1 MQFPQVAGNVVY
13 GLARTS
19 LVVSGN
25 ANQSGTL
32 LRSDNGGSTWTALN
46 VAPQGELQF
55 VDSFAV
61 HPERPEIVYAVRT
74 RARGG
79 VFRTT
84 DSGAT
89 WENISTGLPTTGELR
104 NVSFVRG
111 PSEEGRIR
119 IADVLYRFNPTTKS
133 WSKLADLPSNTTTL
147 HFDPASPTRAGLFTP
162 PSNFYVSSDG
172 GATWTVRG
180 RFADVANRLPL
191 NIGYD
196 AKDPNFIYVRSESST
211 NQEFECPAPGGGL
224 WRSTDGG
231 AQFTNVFDTKFCNVS
246 SAFWVDPSRPNVYIR
261 NGFIAQPY
269 CISQNRG
276 ERFQCIEDP
285 ISATT
290 PSLMGMD
297 PRNGV
302 LYRGS
307 LQQVSRDGAAS
318 WTDFSSTFRPTLWA
332 PPPFSFAVS
341 EGMSTTVPFP
351 IGLTDYSANVAV
363 PYRASLVDGPTWLR
377 IPTPEGTLSGGRDL
391 NLTVDATSLAPGQYT
406 ARVRIES
413 TVTANASVTGTLL
426 VTVTPRASTGVRFRY
441 ELVAGARSNP
451 QPFAEN
457 VSALTQS
464 LSLMRAMTKD
474 ADGNIYVMV
483 ENRLRRINRNG
494 IIQTIAGDGTRGET
508 ADNTPALQAKF
519 GFPDF
524 LAVAR
529 DGTVY
534 VAESIGNRVYA
545 IKDGIVRVILSSNSP
560 GNIRLST
567 VRGMATS
574 PAGTVFVCDAGKIL
588 RLTPGQTPEVVT
600 GFSNFLQQVRGQVF
614 DMAAES
620 ENSFLLTDS
629 LNARIYRWNSSGLN
643 VIAGTGVEG
652 YSGDGGP
659 AVEARIDRPGTIARD
674 AEGNIFFEDASNR
687 VIRVI
692 RPDGRIFSITSPS
705 GRSTFSNPSGE
716 AAETSFF
723 SIVRIEAEPSGSLL
737 VATSSEVFRFTR
749 LPFNAPQLQSGAVV
763 NAASNT
769 PSLSPGALATV
780 YGANLSLET
789 RAADFAP
796 LPTVLGGA
804 EVLINGRAVPVV
816 FASPGQVNFQIP
828 SNLAPGPARLQARV
842 DGQTSTEINIQITA
856 ASPGIFVYGNN
867 RAVAQNQDGA
877 VNGESTPEAS
887 GRFAVLYFT
896 GVGPLDNPVPDGAL
910 SPASPLSRAASPFEI
925 RVGGQVANVLFVGL
939 TPGFV
944 GLGQANFQVPNL
956 SPGDYPLVLTIG
968 GVASNAPL
976 FRVGEPN

>member
-1 MQFPQVAGNVVY
+1 MQFPLVPSNVVY

-25 ANQSGTL
+25 LNQSGTL
-32 LRSDNGGSTWTALN
+32 LRSDNGGNTWTALN
-46 VAPQGELQF
+46 VVPQGELQF

-61 HPERPEIVYAVRT
+61 HPERPEVVYAVRT

-79 VFRTT
+79 VFRST

-89 WENISTGLPTTGELR
+89 WENISAGLPAAGELR

-162 PSNFYVSSDG
+162 PSNFYVSTDG
-172 GATWTVRG
+172 GATWSVRG
-180 RFADVANRLPL
+180 RFADAANRTPIT
-191 NIGYD
+191 IGFD
-196 AKDPNFIYVRSESST
+196 AKDPSFIYVRSESPT
-211 NQEFECPAPGGGL
+211 NQDGRCPAPGGGL

-231 AQFTNVFDTKFCNVS
+231 AQFTNIFETGACNVS
-246 SAFWVDPSRPNVYIR
+246 SLFWIDPSRPNVYLR

-276 ERFQCIEDP
+276 ERFQCINDP

-302 LYRGS
+302 LYRGA

-318 WTDFSSTFRPTLWA
+318 WSDFSSTFRPTLWA
-332 PPPFSFAVS
+332 PPPFSFAVT
-341 EGMSTTVPFP
+341 EGMSTTVPLP
-351 IGLTDYSANVAV
+351 IGLADYSSTVAV
-363 PYRASLVDGPTWLR
+363 PYRASLVDGPPWLR

-391 NLTVDATSLAPGQYT
+391 NLSVDATSLVPGQYT
-406 ARVRIES
+406 ARIRIES
-413 TVTANASVTGTLL
+413 TATANASVTGTLL
-426 VTVTPRASTGVRFRY
+426 LTVTPRAATGVRFRY
-441 ELVAGARSNP
+441 DLVAGTRSNP
-451 QPFAEN
+451 QSFAEN

-464 LSLMRAMTKD
+464 LSLTRAMTRD

-494 IIQTIAGDGTRGET
+494 VIQTIAGDGTRGET

-534 VAESIGNRVYA
+534 VAESSGSRVYA
-545 IKDGIVRVILSSNSP
+545 IKDGIVRVILNSNSP

-588 RLTPGQTPEVVT
+588 RLTPGQTPEVVS

-620 ENSFLLTDS
+620 ENSFLLSDS
-629 LNARIYRWNSSGLN
+629 STARIYRWNSSGLN

-674 AEGNIFFEDASNR
+674 ADGNIFFEDASNR

-705 GRSTFSNPSGE
+705 GGFAFSNPSGE
-716 AAETSFF
+716 AADSSFL
-723 SIVRIEAEPSGSLL
+723 SIVRVEAEPNGSLV
-737 VATSSEVFRFTR
+737 VATSSEVYRFTR

-763 NAASNT
+763 NAASNM

-789 RAADFAP
+789 RAANFAP

-804 EVLINGRAVPVV
+804 EVFINGRAVPVV

-828 SNLAPGPARLQARV
+828 SNLAPGRARLEARV
-842 DGQTSTEINIQITA
+842 DGQTSTAIDIQITA
-856 ASPGIFVYGNN
+856 ASPGIFVYGSN

-877 VNGESTPEAS
+877 VNGESTPEAP

-896 GVGPLDNPVPDGAL
+896 GVGPLDNPVADGAL
-910 SPASPLSRAASPFEI
+910 SPASPLSRAANPFEV
-925 RVGGQVANVLFVGL
+925 RLGGQMANVLFVGL
-939 TPGFV
+939 SPGFV
-944 GLGQANFQVPNL
+944 GLGQANFQVPSL
-956 SPGDYPLVLTIG
+956 PPGDYPLVLTIG